1 MRSHSVNNF
10 LNVLLGDGRGSRGLF
25 DGETVDNSFL
35 LPSCIDFAHIFT
47 VLSVLLT
54 VIG

>member
-1 MRSHSVNNF
+1 MNNF
-10 LNVLLGDGRGSRGLF
+10 LNVLLGDGKGSRGLF
-25 DGETVDNSFL
+25 GETVGSSL
-35 LPSCIDFAHIFT
+35 LPPSCIDFAHIFT